1 MEKPLEPELEIALE
15 PPFVP
20 QEASEI
26 PQLEPSPK
34 HAKIVGKGSIRKRPR
49 KKYEPVFYVNSL
61 ALIACVLGVLCIM
74 LPWVHEVSNGDD
86 HFYGFAHYANDSDLR
101 FGLSIGLMIVGSFM
115 VLLVRMFGIVQLAA
129 VVLFLLALKDD
140 FTGHTLGYLL
150 GSMTTGFYLGL
161 VGGILGT
168 TSLVF
173 RHALPVSERFLTFVR
188 SPDGRAYR
196 FNFLSVA
203 AGIIGVVCLFL
214 PWFVER
220 QTSPYIDIVQTYDW
234 SLFSAFSGD
243 WMPFMMSAAA
253 LFLFGSVVSFLTP
266 LGGIP
271 QLLGV
276 LFYMNGI
283 VLDFRDFHSTTYFDS
298 SLSFG
303 PGLYLGLVAAIAAI
317 ASVIV
322 TRRLLVP
329 VGFFSVRASDRHRVP
344 LESTSRL
351 LTTSKTALPWTF
363 RKTLRMSLYCAVVF
377 ALFAAPIIIAYGA
390 PLSKLSVQINN
401 LDQELTGR
409 AIVYVDDKATWTL
422 TIPPA
427 SQVVRSM
434 KVSAGWHNIGV
445 DSAIPGRTLEDTP
458 DGNIDWSTSVR
469 VKPMIGVIVSSEIGS
484 IGLNSRVGNITI
496 ASAPSEV
503 VITFDGFTQFMYG
516 QPYPSEVP
524 WYDVEILL
532 TDGSSWISWTNVTSY
547 DLIGLTPPAIWH
559 YGSPKAL
566 GTLNVWLNVTDLAAN
581 GWANGGDFFTLETG
595 GESFDSD
602 STYTVYV
609 IDGISDNLL
618 CKGTF

>member
-1 MEKPLEPELEIALE
+1 MEKPLEAELEIAHE
-15 PPFVP
+15 PPVVP
-20 QEASEI
+20 QEAQET
-26 PQLEPSPK
+26 PQPEPSPK

-49 KKYEPVFYVNSL
+49 KKYEPVFFVNSL
-61 ALIACVLGVLCIM
+61 ALIACVFGILCIM
-74 LPWVHEVSNGDD
+74 LPWVHDVSNSNDNY
-86 HFYGFAHYANDSDLR
+86 YGFAHYANDSDLR

-115 VLLVRMFGIVQLAA
+115 VLLVRVFGVVQLAG
-129 VVLFLLALKDD
+129 VLLFLLALKDD

-161 VGGILGT
+161 VGGVLGT
-168 TSLVF
+168 TSMVF
-173 RHALPVSERFLTFVR
+173 RHAVPVSERFLTFVR
-188 SPDGRAYR
+188 SPDGMVYR
-196 FNFLSVA
+196 FNLLSVA
-203 AGIIGVVCLFL
+203 AGIVGVISIFL

-220 QTSPYIDIVQTYDW
+220 ETIHYFNIVQTYDW

-283 VLDFRDFHSTTYFDS
+283 ILDFQDFHSTTYFDS
-298 SLSFG
+298 TLSFG

-322 TRRLLVP
+322 TRRLMVP
-329 VGFFSVRASDRHRVP
+329 VDFFSFKASDRHRVP
-344 LESTSRL
+344 LESTTKI
-351 LTTSKTALPWTF
+351 LTTSKPALPWTF
-363 RKTLRMSLYCAVVF
+363 RKTLRMSLFCAVVF
-377 ALFAAPIIIAYGA
+377 ALVAAPIIIAYGA
-390 PLSKLSVQINN
+390 PLSKLSVMINN
-401 LDQELTGR
+401 YDQELTGR
-409 AIVYVDDKATWTL
+409 AIVYVDDKPTWTL

-427 SQVVRSM
+427 SQVVQSM

-445 DSAIPGRTLEDTP
+445 DSAIPGRTLEDMP
-458 DGNIDWSTSVR
+458 DGKIDWSTSVR
-469 VKPMIGVIVSSEIGS
+469 VKPMIGAIVSSEIGS
-484 IGLNSRVGNITI
+484 FGWNSRVGNITI

-516 QPYPSEVP
+516 QPYSSEVS
-524 WYDVEILL
+524 WYDVDVLL
-532 TDGSSWISWTNVTSY
+532 TDGSSWIGWSNLTSI
-547 DLIGLTPPAIWH
+547 DLIGFAPPAIWH

-566 GTLNVWLNVTDLAAN
+566 GTHDVWLNVTDLAAN
-581 GWANGGDFFTLETG
+581 GEANGGDFFTLETG
-595 GESFDSD
+595 GGSFDSD

-609 IDGISDNLL
+609 IDAASGNLL
-618 CKGTF
+618 CKGTY